1 MKISF
6 QTDYIPW
13 MSATNNLSYM
23 RRMLNDGNSKLYND
37 FQVITPEIFTNEHY
51 GLIFA
56 FSRNSF
62 KLYSQKSLKLTEFRN
77 RTTTNITR
85 STLEILQSIGHV
97 KLICQLV
104 LIKLQSYLTK
114 ELGIQKS
121 QYQRTTEQ

>member
-23 RRMLNDGNSKLYND
+23 RKMLNDGNSKLYND

-51 GLIFA
+51 GLTFA

-77 RTTTNITR
+77 RTTTSITR
-85 STLEILQSIGHV
+85 STLEILQSIGLV

-104 LIKLQSYLTK
+104 LIKLQSFLTK
-114 ELGIQKS
+114 ESGIQKS
-121 QYQRTTEQ
+121 KYQRTTEQ